1 MRRNEVCKNME
12 SLTTLYNVIKSFS
25 ADLKIFWNPLT
36 ASALEKAKAD
46 YIQRGGKR
54 DGSKF

>member
-1 MRRNEVCKNME
+1 ME
-12 SLTTLYNVIKSFS
+12 SLTTLYNVIKRFS
-25 ADLKIFWNPLT
+25 YDLKIFWNPLK

-54 DGSKF
+54 DISKF